1 MSARLAAIVSEL
13 GADEVRVLE
22 ALAARLLEG
31 QRAYG
36 RLDLRHDARDWRKER
51 GQELADALIYG
62 AFDVVR
68 PDGLGNGA
76 ERDARYPL
84 FSASPR
90 KHLRAGRVFACP
102 VGGRWLGARCEGHG
116 ASLSTTPRSIFTC
129 RR

>member
-62 AFDVVR
+62 AFAEVAATMARAPAPEGAPMPAEGDDEPSRGDTVR
-68 PDGLGNGA
+68 L
-76 ERDARYPL
+76 
-84 FSASPR
+84 
-90 KHLRAGRVFACP
+90 
-102 VGGRWLGARCEGHG
+102 
-116 ASLSTTPRSIFTC
+116 
-129 RR
+129 